1 MMLLKD
7 ISKNLMGIN
16 SLIRIFIS
24 DVNLERNL

>member
-16 SLIRIFIS
+16 SLISIFVS